1 MKCFYCD
8 KEINI
13 EKERYIIKAYD
24 IPYVNLYFHKDTCY
38 REIKERLIDYI
49 NENSNR
55 ALVLAGSSNRVEPI
69 KPIKPI
75 KGDSIKTKPIKVKPI
90 KKVKRKL

>member
-1 MKCFYCD
+1 LKCFYCD

-38 REIKERLIDYI
+38 REIKDKLIDYI
-49 NENSNR
+49 NKNSDR
-55 ALVLAGSSNRVEPI
+55 ALILAGSSNRVES
-69 KPIKPI
+69 IKPI
-75 KGDSIKTKPIKVKPI
+75 KGDSTKVKAV
-90 KKVKRKL
+90 KVKQMKVKRKLGR

>member
-13 EKERYIIKAYD
+13 EKDRYIIKAYD

-38 REIKERLIDYI
+38 REIKDRLIEYI
-49 NENSNR
+49 DENSDR
-55 ALVLAGSSNRVEPI
+55 ALILAGSSNRVEPI
-69 KPIKPI
+69 KGDPAKIKA
-75 KGDSIKTKPIKVKPI
+75 TKVKQT
-90 KKVKRKL
+90 KVKRKLGR

>member
-1 MKCFYCD
+1 LKCFYCD

-38 REIKERLIDYI
+38 REIKDKLIDYI
-49 NENSNR
+49 DKNSNR
-55 ALVLAGSSNRVEPI
+55 ALILAGSSNRVEPI
-69 KPIKPI
+69 KPIK
-75 KGDSIKTKPIKVKPI
+75 GDPTKTKSIKVKPI

>member
-13 EKERYIIKAYD
+13 EKDRYIIKAYD

-38 REIKERLIDYI
+38 REIKDRLIEYI
-49 NENSNR
+49 NENSDR
-55 ALVLAGSSNRVEPI
+55 ALILAGSSNRVES
-69 KPIKPI
+69 I
-75 KGDSIKTKPIKVKPI
+75 KGDPTKVKAT
-90 KKVKRKL
+90 KVKQTKVKRKLGR

>member
-13 EKERYIIKAYD
+13 EKDRYIIKAYD

-38 REIKERLIDYI
+38 REIKDRLIEYI
-49 NENSNR
+49 DENSDR
-55 ALVLAGSSNRVEPI
+55 ALILAGSSNRVES
-69 KPIKPI
+69 I
-75 KGDSIKTKPIKVKPI
+75 KGDPTKVKAT
-90 KKVKRKL
+90 KVKQTKVKRKLGR

>member
-13 EKERYIIKAYD
+13 EKDRYIIKAYD

-38 REIKERLIDYI
+38 REIKDRLIEYI
-49 NENSNR
+49 DENSSR
-55 ALVLAGSSNRVEPI
+55 ALILAGSSNRVEPI
-69 KPIKPI
+69 KSDPA
-75 KGDSIKTKPIKVKPI
+75 KVKST
-90 KKVKRKL
+90 KVKQTKVKRKLGR